1 LARHEPHRDLGL
13 RLTASRRAI
22 SERLAK
28 TDASNTDWQ
37 RDLAASHGRIGGV
50 LLAQGDRAGALT
62 NWRKTL
68 TIAETLTATAEEA
81 EGKTGGK
88 LGPRTAEALG
98 NVAWHALFVYEFKKG
113 LAASERAQ
121 GLATELIWIDG
132 NRAHALMFLQ
142 RAREARAVYLVHKGK
157 SLWGKRWEEV
167 IADNF
172 DKLRKAGLAHPMMA
186 EMERTLGVTPSPA
199 AKQVAGRRTG
209 R

>member
-1 LARHEPHRDLGL
+1 MPSSCMN
-13 RLTASRRAI
+13 SRRGSPLRSA
-22 SERLAK
+22 R
-28 TDASNTDWQ
+28 
-37 RDLAASHGRIGGV
+37 
-50 LLAQGDRAGALT
+50 
-62 NWRKTL
+62 
-68 TIAETLTATAEEA
+68 
-81 EGKTGGK
+81 
-88 LGPRTAEALG
+88 
-98 NVAWHALFVYEFKKG
+98 
-113 LAASERAQ
+113 

-167 IADNF
+167 ADNF
-172 DKLRKAGLAHPMMA
+172 DKLRKVGLAHPMMA